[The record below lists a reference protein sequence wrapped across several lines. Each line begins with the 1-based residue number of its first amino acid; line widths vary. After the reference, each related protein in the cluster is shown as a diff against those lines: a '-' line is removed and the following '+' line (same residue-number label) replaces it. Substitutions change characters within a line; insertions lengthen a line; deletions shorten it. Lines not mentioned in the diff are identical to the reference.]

1 MGQLLLIAFRS
12 ILQHR
17 VRSGVLVAAIGV
29 VTLLFITLTG
39 VYSGMRETLLTSA
52 TTLMSGHVNVS
63 GFYKVTQGQSAPVV
77 TEYKKVMETVRTAL
91 GDELDYQTQRGRGWA
106 KLTSDSGSMQVG
118 IGGIDV
124 DQEPGFRKVIIVK
137 SGDLDGLR
145 RPDTVL
151 LFEEQAKKLEVKVGD
166 KLTYVAQTPRGS
178 NNTMDVTV
186 CAIAQNVGML
196 SSWNTYVS
204 DKALR
209 QLYSLN
215 DQTTG
220 AVQVYLKEIEQVP
233 QVQKKLR
240 EAFAREGYGVMDAN
254 PVPFWM
260 KFDGAN
266 RESWTGQK
274 LDITTW
280 EDETAFVK
288 WFLMLFSAASLVV
301 IFILLVIIGV
311 GIMNVMW
318 ISIRE
323 RTREI
328 GTLRAIG
335 MQWPRVLLMF
345 VIEGFLLGLFGTV
358 FGAGLGLLTA
368 AGLNAAH
375 INLPPGAQLV
385 LLSEHLVVTPTRFWV
400 GAAIVFIGGVITLV
414 SIIPSTLAARL
425 KPITAMQHNG

>member
-1 MGQLLLIAFRS
+1 MGQLFMIAFRS
-12 ILQHR
+12 LLQHR
-17 VRSGVLVAAIGV
+17 VRSGVLLAAVSV

-39 VYSGMRETLLTSA
+39 IYTGMREHLLVSA
-52 TTLMSGHVNVS
+52 TTLMSGHVNVG
-63 GFYKVTQGQSAPVV
+63 GFYKVTAGQSAPVV
-77 TEYKKVMETVRTAL
+77 TEYKKAMEVVRKEL

-118 IGGIDV
+118 IGGIDIEN
-124 DQEPGFRKVIIVK
+124 EPGFKRVIIVK
-137 SGDLDGLR
+137 SGNLDDLK

-166 KLTYVAQTPRGS
+166 KLTYIAQTPRGS

-186 CAIAQNVGML
+186 AAIAQNVGML

-209 QLYSLN
+209 QLYSIN

-220 AVQVYLKEIEQVP
+220 AVQVYLKDIDKVP
-233 QVQKKLR
+233 EAQKKLR
-240 EAFAREGYGVMDAN
+240 EAFAREGWAVMDNN

-260 KFDGAN
+260 KFDTAN

-288 WFLMLFSAASLVV
+288 WFMYLFSFASLIV
-301 IFILLVIIGV
+301 IAILLVIIGV

-318 ISIRE
+318 ISIKE

-335 MQWPRVLLMF
+335 MQRPSVLAMF
-345 VIEGFLLGLFGTV
+345 VIEGFLLGLAGTV
-358 FGAGLGLLTA
+358 LGTGLGVALA
-368 AGLNAAH
+368 AALNAAH
-375 INLPPGAQLV
+375 IALPPGAQLV
-385 LLSEHLVVTPTRFWV
+385 LLSENLVVMPTQAWAL
-400 GAAIVFIGGVITLV
+400 GAIVAIGGVITLV
-414 SIIPSTLAARL
+414 SIIPSMLAARL
-425 KPITAMQHNG
+425 KPITAMQHI

>member
-1 MGQLLLIAFRS
+1 VMDL
-12 ILQHR
+12 
-17 VRSGVLVAAIGV
+17 VRK
-29 VTLLFITLTG
+29 
-39 VYSGMRETLLTSA
+39 E
-52 TTLMSGHVNVS
+52 
-63 GFYKVTQGQSAPVV
+63 
-77 TEYKKVMETVRTAL
+77 L

-118 IGGIDV
+118 IGGIDIEN
-124 DQEPGFRKVIIVK
+124 EPGFKRVIIVK
-137 SGDLDGLR
+137 SGNLDDLK

-166 KLTYVAQTPRGS
+166 KLTYIAQTPRGS

-186 CAIAQNVGML
+186 AAIAQNVGML

-209 QLYSLN
+209 QLYSIN

-220 AVQVYLKEIEQVP
+220 AVQVYLKNIDRVP
-233 QVQKKLR
+233 EAQKKLR
-240 EAFAREGYGVMDAN
+240 EAFAREGWAVMDNN

-260 KFDGAN
+260 KFDTAN

-288 WFLMLFSAASLVV
+288 WFMYLFSFASLIV
-301 IFILLVIIGV
+301 IAILLVIIGV

-318 ISIRE
+318 ISIKE

-335 MQWPRVLLMF
+335 MQRPAVLSMF
-345 VIEGFLLGLFGTV
+345 VIEGFLLGLAGTL
-358 FGAGLGLLTA
+358 LGTA
-368 AGLNAAH
+368 LGVALAAVLNAAH
-375 INLPPGAQLV
+375 IALPPGAQLV
-385 LLSEHLVVTPTRFWV
+385 LLSENLVVMPSETWAV
-400 GAAIVFIGGVITLV
+400 AAIVAIGGVITLV

-425 KPITAMQHNG
+425 RPITAMQHN